1 VTNGGDITVT
11 GTSAGGVGVQ
21 LGDGTAFAIGSGGGA
36 ITIDGTGIAA
46 GVLMQGNQVAS
57 GGGAVSI
64 TGSGGDLGVSLDGS
78 DIDSA
83 GGDIDI
89 EGTATAASGA
99 GVSLYDVQLTGG
111 AGDVIVRGTAAG
123 GIGIEFGYGS
133 TISTTTGAIG
143 LYGTGADFGLDIA
156 DGALDTDSGDIT
168 LDGTATAAT
177 AIAGVRVTGPG
188 LVTNGGDI
196 TVTGT
201 SAGGVGVQLGDGTAF
216 AIGSGGGAITIDGTG
231 IAAGVL
237 MQGNQ
242 VASGGGAVS
251 ITGSGGDLGVSL
263 DGSDIDSAGGDIDIE
278 GTASAVGGT
287 GIDLAG
293 ARLLAGSGRVD
304 IFGSAATGT
313 GVRFDGASGIATTT
327 GDISLTGIGQEVG
340 LALDGGEFTTDS
352 GHIDLRGRGMGAE
365 SAGLVIGNGVNIVT
379 DGGGIELSGEGGNGA
394 GISIGTGSLVDA
406 GDSLVVLRAANNGSS
421 DAIRL
426 QGAIRS
432 GVGVNLRPGG
442 VDANGGLV
450 DHVGDDILIGG
461 GTGFALDGAELGLID
476 TPELIIGSNLH
487 AGAIQVLGAVSRDGN
502 LTLQNNGGSGGIDIQ
517 AALNVG
523 NHTLG
528 LSSGGSIT
536 QTTAGVITA
545 HSLLAQ
551 AGGDVALASALNDV
565 ASTTLAGSAGG
576 DFDFQDANTLAIG
589 NVSAI
594 GFNASAG
601 QLASVASNGITAGGD
616 AFVRNLQGDLTLNAG
631 VTATNIDLVTA
642 GRLQNVAGAS
652 LVASGDW
659 RVWANTWEGETR
671 GGLAGDGNLP
681 NLYGCAFLGACGVTV
696 PGVDNHFIYV
706 QQPTALITFDNAT
719 REYGLPN
726 PLFTFSVTGA
736 ILGDTAAN
744 VASGS
749 ATTTATIGSDVGN
762 YAITGNFLSAAGYRI
777 QFVPGTLA
785 ITPATLVFTADG
797 AIRYLGFPNPDFTG
811 TVTGFRNGDTVASV
825 FGNAVIWS
833 SPAGPLSPIGYYPVI
848 GGTSA
853 RNYVFAQAP
862 GNATALQVI
871 PLPQLPA
878 TPIEFIRETINTY
891 VYDRNF
897 GGAPVC
903 AVNASIDDT
912 GLASSGDGLSTEWT
926 KVRSRP
932 NLTNCFDS
940 ERENGCG
947 SF

>member
-1 VTNGGDITVT
+1 
-11 GTSAGGVGVQ
+11 
-21 LGDGTAFAIGSGGGA
+21 
-36 ITIDGTGIAA
+36 
-46 GVLMQGNQVAS
+46 
-57 GGGAVSI
+57 
-64 TGSGGDLGVSLDGS
+64 
-78 DIDSA
+78 
-83 GGDIDI
+83 
-89 EGTATAASGA
+89 
-99 GVSLYDVQLTGG
+99 
-111 AGDVIVRGTAAG
+111 
-123 GIGIEFGYGS
+123 
-133 TISTTTGAIG
+133 
-143 LYGTGADFGLDIA
+143 
-156 DGALDTDSGDIT
+156 
-168 LDGTATAAT
+168 
-177 AIAGVRVTGPG
+177 
-188 LVTNGGDI
+188 
-196 TVTGT
+196 
-201 SAGGVGVQLGDGTAF
+201 
-216 AIGSGGGAITIDGTG
+216 
-231 IAAGVL
+231 
-237 MQGNQ
+237 
-242 VASGGGAVS
+242 
-251 ITGSGGDLGVSL
+251 
-263 DGSDIDSAGGDIDIE
+263 
-278 GTASAVGGT
+278 
-287 GIDLAG
+287 
-293 ARLLAGSGRVD
+293 
-304 IFGSAATGT
+304 
-313 GVRFDGASGIATTT
+313 
-327 GDISLTGIGQEVG
+327 
-340 LALDGGEFTTDS
+340 
-352 GHIDLRGRGMGAE
+352 
-365 SAGLVIGNGVNIVT
+365 
-379 DGGGIELSGEGGNGA
+379 
-394 GISIGTGSLVDA
+394 
-406 GDSLVVLRAANNGSS
+406 
-421 DAIRL
+421 
-426 QGAIRS
+426 
-432 GVGVNLRPGG
+432 VNLRPGG